1 MKKLFLTTKNRIN
14 KSIIN
19 KACNHFKK
27 KEGAL
32 NMVEIIIILVIVV
45 ALAVI
50 FQDVLKDIIDSM
62 GASVKEAVENL
73 FNTTS

>member
-1 MKKLFLTTKNRIN
+1 MKKLFLTTKNKISN
-14 KSIIN
+14 NIIN
-19 KACNHFKK
+19 RACKHFKK

-50 FQDVLKDIIDSM
+50 FQDILKDIIDSM
-62 GASVKEAVENL
+62 GASVKTAVEGL
-73 FNTTS
+73 FTV